1 MLPEHL
7 SNGICSL
14 RPDED
19 KLTFSCIFEMDEN
32 AQVINSHI
40 ARTVTRS
47 DRRFTYEEAQ
57 AVIETGEGDF
67 EMRYLHS
74 TAWQR
79 YCAANVLKAEP

>member
-1 MLPEHL
+1 ML
-7 SNGICSL
+7 L

-67 EMRYLHS
+67 RDEILTLDRL
-74 TAWQR
+74 AKILRRERFEGGVVEFDRQ
-79 YCAANVLKAEP
+79 K